1 MEAGTVINA
10 GKGLV
15 YTIVELGVGLTVI
28 GVFIQGAKKG
38 ASALGLDIKTKTR
51 RKIEDHGERI
61 ENLETGQ
68 KELVEE
74 NKQQTES
81 LGELHGKMDTMIAL
95 ARRNGN
101 GQHG

>member
-1 MEAGTVINA
+1 MDTPSIISA

-15 YTIVELGVGLTVI
+15 YTIVELGIGLTVI
-28 GVFIQGAKKG
+28 GVFVQGAKKG
-38 ASALGLDIKTKTR
+38 ASALGLDIKTKTG
-51 RKIEDHGERI
+51 RKIHDHGERI
-61 ENLETGQ
+61 GSLETGH
-68 KELVEE
+68 KELAEE

-101 GQHG
+101 GPHG